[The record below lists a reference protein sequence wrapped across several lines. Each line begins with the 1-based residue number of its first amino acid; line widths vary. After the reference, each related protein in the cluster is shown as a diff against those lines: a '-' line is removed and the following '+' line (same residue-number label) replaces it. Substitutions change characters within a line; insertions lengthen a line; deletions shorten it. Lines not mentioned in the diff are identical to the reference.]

1 MSVFVRK
8 EDRPPVPQGMLAVGQ
23 LAAAIDTEESVLRGL
38 GGEHDLCPQVKGRGV
53 LESEADAASHL
64 ETSESDSPMK
74 GVWTGRMRRNWG
86 IISWG
91 KGKMGEEC
99 FSPL

>member
-1 MSVFVRK
+1 
-8 EDRPPVPQGMLAVGQ
+8 MLAEEQ
-23 LAAAIDTEESVLRGL
+23 LVAAIDTEESVLRGL
-38 GGEHDLCPQVKGRGV
+38 GGEYDLCPQVKGRGV
-53 LESEADAASHL
+53 LESETDPASHL

-91 KGKMGEEC
+91 KGKNG
-99 FSPL
+99 

>member
-1 MSVFVRK
+1 
-8 EDRPPVPQGMLAVGQ
+8 ML
-23 LAAAIDTEESVLRGL
+23 SGL
-38 GGEHDLCPQVKGRGV
+38 EGEHALCPQEEGRGV

-74 GVWTGRMRRNWG
+74 GVWTGMMRRNWG

-91 KGKMGEEC
+91 KGKNE
-99 FSPL
+99 